1 MGLPAWESPSGA
13 RDAGPSTHEANDR
26 ATYPPPA
33 VHGPVASWAPS
44 LGWGRRKVPLN
55 NTRYFTVPGSDR
67 TYDRNWMLLVL
78 LISLA
83 LTLLQVSSVNNLLPS
98 IETAMSASES
108 GIQLILSGYALAVG
122 ISLVPAG
129 RLGDILGRSSLWVI
143 GLAIFTFASLGCGLA
158 STITELNVMRVL
170 QGVGGGFFSPQVT
183 GLIQQYFQGRAR
195 ARAFGYMGLVVAAS
209 VAIGPLLSG
218 LLVSFLGQDP
228 GWRYSFFVN
237 VPLGLI
243 GLAAAWRFLPFGTER
258 RTIGPH
264 AQQAEAEYEAEERAD
279 GKSPRRI
286 RQRLDLDP
294 FGMVLLIGAVLGV
307 MTPFVLHGVSWRWF
321 LLLGG
326 LILLGLW
333 VAWEIWY
340 GRTGRLPMVDM
351 QLFRIRSFSYCTAIS
366 ALQFLG
372 SATIFVVLA
381 LFMQDGLGASALL
394 VGIIGL
400 PNAIASGFA
409 AVWAGKNALEYGR
422 GIQVFALTLM
432 LVSVVLMIAGFW
444 AVIYWNWSI
453 YWMIV
458 PIVPMGFGAGCMGAA
473 NQTQTMMDVP
483 PAHGGTAGG
492 LQQMTQRITTA
503 IGNAVITGVLFS
515 VYGTGASVDG
525 WLLGASAGLAVIVVF
540 LAGALVLAIVF
551 WKRTPSKPERK
562 AEPHVVVTRP

>member
-1 MGLPAWESPSGA
+1 M
-13 RDAGPSTHEANDR
+13 
-26 ATYPPPA
+26 
-33 VHGPVASWAPS
+33 
-44 LGWGRRKVPLN
+44 
-55 NTRYFTVPGSDR
+55 
-67 TYDRNWMLLVL
+67 
-78 LISLA
+78 
-83 LTLLQVSSVNNLLPS
+83 
-98 IETAMSASES
+98 
-108 GIQLILSGYALAVG
+108 
-122 ISLVPAG
+122 
-129 RLGDILGRSSLWVI
+129 
-143 GLAIFTFASLGCGLA
+143 
-158 STITELNVMRVL
+158 
-170 QGVGGGFFSPQVT
+170 
-183 GLIQQYFQGRAR
+183 
-195 ARAFGYMGLVVAAS
+195 
-209 VAIGPLLSG
+209 
-218 LLVSFLGQDP
+218 
-228 GWRYSFFVN
+228 
-237 VPLGLI
+237 
-243 GLAAAWRFLPFGTER
+243 
-258 RTIGPH
+258 
-264 AQQAEAEYEAEERAD
+264 D
-279 GKSPRRI
+279 GKSPRRT

-326 LILLGLW
+326 FILLGLW

-340 GRTGRLPMVDM
+340 GRTGHLPMVDM

-409 AVWAGKNALEYGR
+409 AVWAGKNALEHGR

-503 IGNAVITGVLFS
+503 IGNAIITGVLFS

-562 AEPHVVVTRP
+562 AEPHAVVTRP